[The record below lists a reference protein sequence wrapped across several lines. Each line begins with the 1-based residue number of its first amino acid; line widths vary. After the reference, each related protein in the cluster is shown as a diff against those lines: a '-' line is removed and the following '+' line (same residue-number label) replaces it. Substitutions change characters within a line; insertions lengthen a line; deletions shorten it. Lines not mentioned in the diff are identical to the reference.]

1 MTSLKYGLI
10 QTSYFLNLHLKDWL
24 AKLGCFLH
32 LYFDDYLQKF
42 LVLTLFLEIRADRL
56 FVYNL
61 YFASGFEVHVA
72 IGLMVV
78 WLFRFE

>member
-10 QTSYFLNLHLKDWL
+10 QTSYFLNLHLKNWL

-32 LYFDDYLQKF
+32 LYSDDYLQKF
-42 LVLTLFLEIRADRL
+42 LVLTLYLEIRADRF

-61 YFASGFEVHVA
+61 YFASGFSVHVA

-78 WLFRFE
+78 WLFKFE

>member
-32 LYFDDYLQKF
+32 LYSDDYLQKF
-42 LVLTLFLEIRADRL
+42 LVLTLYLEIRADDFL
-56 FVYNL
+56 FTIFILLPVSKY
-61 YFASGFEVHVA
+61 
-72 IGLMVV
+72 M
-78 WLFRFE
+78 